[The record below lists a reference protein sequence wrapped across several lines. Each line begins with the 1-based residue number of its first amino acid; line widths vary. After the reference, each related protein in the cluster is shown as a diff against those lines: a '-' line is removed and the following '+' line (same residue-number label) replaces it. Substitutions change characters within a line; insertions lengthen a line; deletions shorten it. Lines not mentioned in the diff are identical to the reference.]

1 MARTE
6 QFAPIWTEQTR
17 AGVEGLYSAG
27 QSYSQIAAQFG
38 TTRNAIGSL
47 IRRMGLVKN
56 PVSQRVP
63 ETEAVRLAR
72 KEWAQFLYNKTRREK
87 RAKLRASGGRLAPL
101 PCTLRNAIAEPPRN
115 LSFEEMNFR
124 RFCAYP
130 THGPGERATFCGHE
144 LGFTKSGERSRYCQ
158 AHHNLSHGPTRASNR
173 SKFTPQAAASL

>member
-1 MARTE
+1 MARTK
-6 QFAPIWTEQTR
+6 QFAAFWTEETR
-17 AGVEGLYSAG
+17 AGVKGLYLAG
-27 QSYSQIAAQFG
+27 QSYSQIAAQYG

-47 IRRMGLVKN
+47 IRRMDLVKN

-63 ETEAVRLAR
+63 VTEAARLAR
-72 KEWAQFLYNKTRREK
+72 KERAQFLYNKMRRER
-87 RAKLRASGGRLAPL
+87 RAQVRASGGRLAPL
-101 PCTLRNAIAEPPRN
+101 PWTPREAVVEPPRN